1 MIYNVLINKLK
12 LEIRNKIQK
21 YIDFEIINKILIMFF
36 MIYNNVIFDIL
47 LLYKLR

>member
-21 YIDFEIINKILIMFF
+21 YIDFEVINKILIMFF
-36 MIYNNVIFDIL
+36 MIYNNYF
-47 LLYKLR
+47 